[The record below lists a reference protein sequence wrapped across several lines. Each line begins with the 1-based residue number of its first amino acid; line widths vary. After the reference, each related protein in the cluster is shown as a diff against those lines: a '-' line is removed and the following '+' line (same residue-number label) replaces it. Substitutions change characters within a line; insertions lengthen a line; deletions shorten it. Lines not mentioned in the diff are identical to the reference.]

1 MLPSTPPAVVK
12 YGSYTIA
19 ETCAHLG
26 CCRDVLRQRT
36 AAGKI
41 QSNRLDEDGETTIYY
56 AKEIL
61 RYWFNA
67 TKQPKTE
74 GELDVILDS
83 IAERGYEATF
93 GCKPPEIPSKKRKS
107 KAKTTD
113 AA

>member
-1 MLPSTPPAVVK
+1 MLPSIPPNVVK
-12 YGSYTIA
+12 YGSYSIA
-19 ETCAHLG
+19 ETCVHLG

-36 AAGKI
+36 ATGKI
-41 QSNRLDEDGETTIYY
+41 KSNRLDEDGETTIYY

-83 IAERGYEATF
+83 IALKGYEATF
-93 GCKPPEIPSKKRKS
+93 GCKPPEIKKKS
-107 KAKTTD
+107 KGKKTD
-113 AA
+113 VA